1 MSDGKTSVEEQSYVC
16 EQCGYIY
23 NPAKGDRKGNVPAG
37 TAFDNLPDDWKCPL
51 CGAKKSRF
59 SPML

>member
-1 MSDGKTSVEEQSYVC
+1 MSTDVKDETQMHVC

-23 NPAKGDRKGNVPAG
+23 NPAKGDRKGNVPPG
-37 TAFDNLPDDWKCPL
+37 TEFSDLPDDWICPL
-51 CGAKKSRF
+51 CGARKTRF

>member
-1 MSDGKTSVEEQSYVC
+1 MSTDVKNETQMYVC

-23 NPAKGDRKGNVPAG
+23 NPAKGDRKGNVSAG
-37 TAFDNLPDDWKCPL
+37 TEFKDIPDDWICPL
-51 CGAKKSRF
+51 CGARKTRF

>member
-1 MSDGKTSVEEQSYVC
+1 MSDIDTSVDAQQYVC

-37 TAFDNLPDDWKCPL
+37 AAFDNLPDDWKCPL
-51 CGAKKSRF
+51 CGARKSRF